1 MNGAPEWLTIREVA
15 FAWRK
20 EARSVADL
28 IRQKKLPASK
38 IGGQWLVRPEDKA
51 AYEQAQMNVTPI
63 ARRTSRP
70 RRRAS

>member
-1 MNGAPEWLTIREVA
+1 MSEPEWLTIREVA
-15 FAWRK
+15 FSWRK
-20 EARSVADL
+20 ESRSVGDL
-28 IRQKKLPASK
+28 IRQKKLPATK
-38 IGGQWLVRPEDKA
+38 IGGQWLVRPEDKL